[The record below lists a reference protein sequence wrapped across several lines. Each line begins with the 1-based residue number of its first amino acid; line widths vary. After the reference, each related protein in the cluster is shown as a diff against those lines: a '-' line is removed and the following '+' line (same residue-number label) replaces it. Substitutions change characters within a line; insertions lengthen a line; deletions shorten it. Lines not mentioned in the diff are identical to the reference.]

1 MRIGLEPVS
10 FCDYFQLQT
19 HFYKDGKMRR
29 RVERRRRNQRF
40 SRFLSELIVGGVIL
54 FQGTGFITNPTY
66 ADDPVSRNRDVT
78 TLVGTTN
85 LSDPAYNYGLYGSPL
100 TQTVNVYGG
109 VNAVIGKLT
118 ADSKSLNPA
127 EPVSMTMS
135 SGSAIRIGLNDAG
148 ESSSG
153 SLYVSGPWGGSSN
166 STLNASSGS
175 SIQVGNDGSLFVGYN
190 KTGQKGLGILG
201 IDPGA
206 SISNNGTDSADLS
219 GVVILTGSQIR
230 FGTNDDT
237 KVLTDFY
244 TGSGALRNFGTV
256 NVFNGT
262 DGSDAFSV
270 SNYIDHNSEYGN
282 GTLKVTGDARLGS
295 ASPTMSLYGT
305 VDIGGNLD
313 FNSASEINLINS
325 GSVSASSMTV
335 GDNLT
340 INNTDNGKFTLSEI
354 NLSGGLLKNSGNY
367 SFHEMNLSDGSLS
380 GSYTGTS
387 KTVKEGEK
395 EEVIQPKV
403 NVTGII
409 DLDGTTEFK
418 RGTGSGQLELTIS
431 GNGAFDGG
439 DYDVAFT
446 DTAVNNAGSLATSA
460 LSAKNITFSG
470 NSDYVYSGTG
480 VNNLNGNVNFDKD
493 ASLTV
498 SADDPLT
505 ISAGKTLTMGS
516 EGNHST
522 LIFDIH
528 NADEPPLIT
537 LASSGDSSAAAK
549 VYADAQISNTDKKY
563 IPGSYEVTLIK
574 TSNADSVY
582 DINLSE
588 SELKNTLFV
597 TRQGRVSEDKTS
609 YVLDINN
616 KGFSSSAETTN
627 QKNAAGY
634 IDKTLKTPDLISD
647 DLKDFFTDVMDLD
660 ADTDSQVVARVLD
673 AVSGANRA
681 NALML
686 AMSDPW
692 QYSFNQLG
700 WQTHRAYTPECE
712 PCRTTVRGQAEYYEE
727 GYYDGETMYGGYPSG
742 SVFGYNQSIPNSVW
756 AAAHTTSFNARNDDN
771 CDEYG
776 ITNTGI
782 SFGYDT
788 INSSDSTLGL
798 AFDYSQPF
806 LYSSWKDVRQ
816 HIDQSNFNLGL
827 YGRRDYYNGFSI
839 TGYAGF
845 GLQHM
850 TSKRDVAMAEIDP
863 DLAIDDIHGTGNRYR
878 SGSNGHSFAA
888 AIKLARDLPAYG
900 WFILRPMVQFDTQ
913 SVWIDSGSENGNA
926 IALKYDKTDWNRT
939 FVRAGFETEKN
950 SQFCRLTSRFLYA
963 QQLGGDSA
971 PEMTASFVGDSTGN
985 VMKIYGVDLG
995 EKYFDAG
1002 VGVLGYLDCAYQWA
1016 ISGNYDFATSE
1027 KSTAHIGTVA
1037 LSYSF

>member
-1 MRIGLEPVS
+1 MKKRFDLRS
-10 FCDYFQLQT
+10 R
-19 HFYKDGKMRR
+19 K
-29 RVERRRRNQRF
+29 QRF
-40 SRFLSELIVGGVIL
+40 YHLLSGLIVGGVLL
-54 FQGTGFITNPTY
+54 FQGTGFITSD
-66 ADDPVSRNRDVT
+66 ACAEDPVSKNLNVITDDVS
-78 TLVGTTN
+78 N
-85 LSDPAYNYGLYGSPL
+85 LSNTAYNYGLNGTPL
-100 TQTVNVYGG
+100 AQTVNIFGG
-109 VNAVIGKLT
+109 VSSVIGKLVENST
-118 ADSKSLNPA
+118 SLNP
-127 EPVSMTMS
+127 EDPPVEMTMS
-135 SGSAIRIGLNDAG
+135 SGSKIRIGLNDAG

-153 SLYVSGPWGGSSN
+153 TLYISGHWGGSSS
-166 STLNASSGS
+166 STLSTSSLTASSGS
-175 SIQVGNDGSLFVGYN
+175 SIQVGTDGSLIVGYN
-190 KTGQKGLGILG
+190 KTGQKGLGILS

-219 GVVILTGSQIR
+219 GLVVLTGSQVR

-244 TGSGALRNFGTV
+244 TGSGAFRNFGTV

-262 DGSDAFSV
+262 DGSDEFSV

-282 GTLKVTGDARLGS
+282 GTLKVTGNAHLGS
-295 ASPTMSLYGT
+295 ASQTMSLYGT

-325 GSVSASSMTV
+325 GIVSASSMTV

-367 SFHEMNLSDGSLS
+367 SFHEMNLSDGALS

-395 EEVIQPKV
+395 EEVILPKV

-418 RGTGSGQLELTIS
+418 RGTGDGQLELTIS
-431 GNGAFDGG
+431 GNGAFNGG

-460 LSAKNITFSG
+460 LSAKNITFSS

-528 NADEPPLIT
+528 NADETPLIT
-537 LASSGDSSAAAK
+537 LDSSGDSSAAAK
-549 VYADAQISNTDKKY
+549 VYADAQISGTDKKY

-597 TRQGRVSEDKTS
+597 TREGRVSEDKTS
-609 YVLDINN
+609 YLLDINN
-616 KGFSSSAETTN
+616 KGFSSFAKTIN

-634 IDKTLKTPDLISD
+634 IDKILQTQNALSD
-647 DLKDFFTDVMDLD
+647 DLNNFLKSVMDLD
-660 ADTDSQVVARVLD
+660 ADTDSMVVKRVLD

-686 AMSDPW
+686 AMTDPW

-700 WQTHRAYTPECE
+700 WQTHRSYTPGCE
-712 PCRTTVRGQAEYYEE
+712 TCGATVCGQMEYYE
-727 GYYDGETMYGGYPSG
+727 DGAYADGMMYGGYPTG
-742 SVFGYNQSIPNSVW
+742 SVFGYNDSIPNSVW
-756 AAAHTTSFNARNDDN
+756 AATHTTSFNARDDDN
-771 CDEYG
+771 CDKYG

-782 SFGYDT
+782 SIGYDT
-788 INSSDSTLGL
+788 ISASDATLGL
-798 AFDYSQPF
+798 TFDYSQPF
-806 LYSSWKDVRQ
+806 LYSSWKDVSQ
-816 HIDQSNFNLGL
+816 HVDQSNFNLGL
-827 YGRRDYYNGFSI
+827 YGRRDYYNGFAI
-839 TGYAGF
+839 TGYVGF

-850 TSKRDVAMAEIDP
+850 ASKRDVR
-863 DLAIDDIHGTGNRYR
+863 DIQISDADEAKIKTGNRYR
-878 SGSNGHSFAA
+878 NSSNGHSFAA
-888 AIKLARDLPAYG
+888 AIKIARDLPAYG
-900 WFILRPMVQFDTQ
+900 WFILRPLVQFDTQ
-913 SVWIDSGSENGNA
+913 SVWIGSGKEYGSNGNS
-926 IALKYDKTDWNRT
+926 IALNYDKNDWNRS
-939 FVRAGFETEKN
+939 FIRAGFETEKN
-950 SQFCRLTSRFLYA
+950 TQFCRLTSRFLYA
-963 QQLGGDSA
+963 HQLGGDSA
-971 PEMTASFVGDSTGN
+971 PEMTASFVGDPSGN
-985 VMKIYGVDLG
+985 EMKIYGVDLG

-1002 VGVLGYLDCAYQWA
+1002 VGALGYLDCAYQWA
-1016 ISGNYDFATSE
+1016 LSGNYDFAASE
-1027 KSTAHIGTVA
+1027 KSAAHTGSVA